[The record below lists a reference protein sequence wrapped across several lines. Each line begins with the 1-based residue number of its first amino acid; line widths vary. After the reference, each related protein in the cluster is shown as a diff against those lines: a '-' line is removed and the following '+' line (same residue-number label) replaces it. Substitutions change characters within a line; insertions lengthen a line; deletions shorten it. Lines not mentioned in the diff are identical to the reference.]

1 MRESTEIRLVITSA
15 TVTAA
20 DLETRLGVKPDDS
33 WKAGE
38 ERGTFKNKEKF
49 HGFVL
54 ESGAPLLPFN
64 EQLRALIKR
73 LASCAVKLGELAPHV
88 KAQVQCRLQ
97 RKQVPPL
104 DFERDDLRWLA
115 AMGAGLEVDITVD
128 APPPAA
134 PAKAPAPGEKPPTS
148 GF

>member
-1 MRESTEIRLVITSA
+1 MRETTEIRLVITSA
-15 TVTAA
+15 TVTAK
-20 DLETRLGVKPDDS
+20 DLEARLGLKPDDV
-33 WKAGE
+33 WLAGE
-38 ERGTFKNKEKF
+38 ARGTFKNVEKY
-49 HGFVL
+49 HGFVV

-73 LASCAVKLGELAPHV
+73 LANCAVKLGELAPHV

-104 DFERDDLRWLA
+104 DFPRDDLRWLA
-115 AMGAGLEVDITVD
+115 AMGAGLEVDITVES
-128 APPPAA
+128 ALPAA
-134 PAKAPAPGEKPPTS
+134 AKPGAPGDKPATP

>member
-1 MRESTEIRLVITSA
+1 MRETTEIRLVITSA
-15 TVTAA
+15 TVPAK
-20 DLETRLGVKPDDS
+20 DLEARLGLKPDDS
-33 WKAGE
+33 WRAGDV
-38 ERGTFKNKEKF
+38 RGSFRNVEKF

-73 LASCAVKLGELAPHV
+73 LAPCAVKLGELAPHV

-104 DFERDDLRWLA
+104 DFPRDDLRWLA
-115 AMGAGLEVDITVD
+115 AMGAGLEVDITVES
-128 APPPAA
+128 ALPA
-134 PAKAPAPGEKPPTS
+134 PAKPAAADDKSATTE
-148 GF
+148 F

>member
-15 TVTAA
+15 TVTAK
-20 DLETRLGVKPDDS
+20 DLEARLGVKPDDA
-33 WKAGE
+33 WLAGE

-73 LASCAVKLGELAPHV
+73 LAACAVKLGELAPHV

-115 AMGAGLEVDITVD
+115 AMGAGLEVDITVE
-128 APPPAA
+128 APPPAT
-134 PAKAPAPGEKPPTS
+134 AKPPAPGEKPPTS

>member
-1 MRESTEIRLVITSA
+1 MRETTDVRLVITSA

-20 DLETRLGVKPDDS
+20 DLQARLGVKPDEA
-33 WKAGE
+33 WKIGDA
-38 ERGTFKNKEKF
+38 RGTFNNIEKL
-49 HGFVL
+49 HGFVV

-73 LASCAVKLGELAPHV
+73 LAACAVKLGELAPHV
-88 KAQVQCRLQ
+88 KAQVLCRLQ

-104 DFERDDLRWLA
+104 DFQRDDLRWLA
-115 AMGAGLEVDITVD
+115 AMGAGLELDINIE
-128 APPPAA
+128 APSN
-134 PAKAPAPGEKPPTS
+134 PAKAPASGEKPPTS